1 MRREGSAPTGVP
13 SPGFCFFCHR
23 KTCLARCGDLEVQ
36 IATVAVGALFR
47 LFAGARTAGE
57 SFAERAR
64 LPQVFLHQG
73 PAFSVIANLAWQG
86 VAIPKQKPSLILRLP
101 QPLTLLRNDMAGI
114 SIDLELTTRDSL
126 LARRASQ
133 SLAGERS
140 EACLSAASWRAP
152 DRDEKRRVAAGRVS
166 RVPFSFPSFFWASK
180 RKMGAAA
187 HPPLSKS
194 VRREATQSPV
204 QTARLSQSQLAPFS
218 GFPQEPTPVGD
229 KSLIGHG
236 SCGLVSIREYFQ
248 GSISI

>member
-1 MRREGSAPTGVP
+1 MRASARTRVTFVSAKVTKTIRSGTPSFGSPAFLSKAGAKRTRDLQ
-13 SPGFCFFCHR
+13 SLKHLFAFSGFP
-23 KTCLARCGDLEVQ
+23 CG
-36 IATVAVGALFR
+36 TRWCPVAVGALFR
-47 LFAGARTAGE
+47 LSAGARTAGE

-152 DRDEKRRVAAGRVS
+152 DRDAKRRVAAGRVS

-180 RKMGAAA
+180 
-187 HPPLSKS
+187 
-194 VRREATQSPV
+194 
-204 QTARLSQSQLAPFS
+204 
-218 GFPQEPTPVGD
+218 D
-229 KSLIGHG
+229 
-236 SCGLVSIREYFQ
+236 
-248 GSISI
+248 